1 MMTKKLDKSSPLPLY
16 LQLAE
21 IIENAIRSCLYPQ
34 GSKIPTEQQLM
45 ETYSV
50 SRVTVRQTMQHLIAK
65 GIIVRKQGI
74 GTFVNS
80 RVISQNMDDIMGFY
94 LSLLNKGGKLDTKI
108 LSYNI
113 VSPDSEVQD
122 NLQLYNQEMVLKFI
136 RKLVIEETLSVI
148 DEVYVPAGIAK
159 QWSREEVLYKGSLQL
174 IQDKSGI
181 TLNNSVLKIRAS
193 FATSEI
199 GELLKI
205 KKGSPLLELRRL
217 TYSTVQKPVDYTIFY
232 FPGHSFELTGKLLIG
247 DQHILQLRK
256 K

>member
-1 MMTKKLDKSSPLPLY
+1 MTKKLDKSSPLPLY

-21 IIENAIRSCLYPQ
+21 IIENAIHSCLYPQ
-34 GSKIPTEQQLM
+34 GSKIPTEQQFM

-50 SRVTVRQTMQHLIAK
+50 SRVTVRQTMQYLIDK

-74 GTFVNS
+74 GTFVKS
-80 RVISQNMDDIMGFY
+80 RVISKNMEDIMEFY
-94 LSLLNKGGKLDTKI
+94 SSLLNKGSKLDTKI
-108 LSYNI
+108 VSYDI
-113 VSPDSEVQD
+113 VSPDSEIQD
-122 NLQLYNQEMVLKFI
+122 NLQLYNQEKVLKFV

-148 DEVYVPAGIAK
+148 DEIYIPAEIAK
-159 QWSREEVLYKGSLQL
+159 HWSKEDVLNKGSLQL

-181 TLNNSVLKIRAS
+181 MLNNSVLKIRAS

-199 GELLKI
+199 GKLLKI
-205 KKGSPLLELRRL
+205 RKGSPLLEIRRL
-217 TYSTVQKPVDYTIFY
+217 TYSAVQKPVDYTIFY
-232 FPGHSFELTGKLLIG
+232 FPGQSFELTGKLLIG